1 MLGYNQCNMF
11 FDSEQIIQSG
21 GLLLIALMIFAESG
35 LLFGF
40 IFPGDTLLLAA
51 GFFAG
56 QGKLPIVWLI
66 AVVVVAAILGDN
78 VGYRIGRRLGP
89 KVFKRQNGLLFRKD
103 YIKKTQDFYNRHG
116 GKTIVVARFIAYI
129 RTFAPVVAG
138 MGKMQWQRFA
148 FYNMFGGI
156 LWGAGLPLLGYVIG
170 SSFPQADKYFIWS
183 LVITANVFAVLVLVH
198 ILRNPEVRRR
208 LKEQIGEDW
217 KHYFNRNRKTN

>member
-1 MLGYNQCNMF
+1 MF
-11 FDSEQIIQSG
+11 FDSEQIVQSG
-21 GLLLIALMIFAESG
+21 GLLLIALMVFAESG

-66 AVVVVAAILGDN
+66 VVVVIAAVLGDN

-89 KVFKRQNGLLFRKD
+89 RVFKRKNGLLFRRE
-103 YIKKTQDFYNRHG
+103 YIQKTQTFYNRHG
-116 GKTIVVARFIAYI
+116 GKTIVLARFIAYI

-138 MGKMQWQRFA
+138 MGKMQWQLFA
-148 FYNMFGGI
+148 FYNFFGGL
-156 LWGAGLPLLGYVIG
+156 LWGVGLPMVGYLIG

-183 LVITANVFAVLVLVH
+183 LIISANILLVIALWH
-198 ILRNPEVRRR
+198 ILRNPDTRHK
-208 LKEQIGEDW
+208 LAAMIKEDW
-217 KHYFNRNRKTN
+217 HHYFGRGSKD